1 MASLTG
7 QTVASTY
14 PILLK
19 IETSPLNT
27 VFKTV
32 EAGDGTDSAL
42 QLATT
47 GIKSQGT
54 FESTGAAVVGGAIT
68 VTGLSTLNAGATI
81 TGAATV
87 STTLGVTGVLTAT
100 GGVVGALTGAVTGN
114 TAGVHTGAVTG
125 NVTGNATGSS
135 GSCTGNSATATALA
149 TARNIQVS
157 GDVTGTASFDG
168 SANINIA
175 TAFAAQPVPAGSVFN
190 FAASTAPTGY
200 LECSGAAVSRT
211 TYAALFA
218 VTSTTFGVGDGSTT
232 FNLPNLRGEF
242 VRGFDNGRGIDTG
255 RVFGSAQS
263 DEFESHRHA
272 WTGTTFASGDGSDGY
287 ITVGSDV
294 TPPTQSGAGSL
305 MDLTG
310 STETRPRNI
319 ALLYCIKT

>member
-27 VFKTV
+27 AFKTV

-81 TGAATV
+81 TGAVTVTGAATV

-114 TAGVHTGAVTG
+114 VTGNTAGVHTGAV
-125 NVTGNATGSS
+125 VGNAT
-135 GSCTGNSATATALA
+135 TATTLA

-200 LECSGAAVSRT
+200 LECSGAAVSRS

-242 VRGFDNGRGIDTG
+242 VRGWDNGRGVDAS
-255 RVFGSAQS
+255 RAFGSAQS

-319 ALLYCIKT
+319 AMLYCIKT

>member
-81 TGAATV
+81 TGAVTV

-175 TAFAAQPVPAGSVFN
+175 ATLVAQPVPAGSVFN

-200 LECSGAAVSRT
+200 LECSGAAVSRA

-242 VRGFDNGRGIDTG
+242 VRGWDNGRGIDAS
-255 RVFGSAQS
+255 RAFGSAQA
-263 DEFESHRHA
+263 DELKAHTHSYA
-272 WTGTTFASGDGSDGY
+272 TKSGTA
-287 ITVGSDV
+287 
-294 TPPTQSGAGSL
+294 PQSGSATQCWIGETTNTS
-305 MDLTG
+305 G
-310 STETRPRNI
+310 STGGVETRPRNI

>member
-81 TGAATV
+81 TGAVTVTGAATV

-114 TAGVHTGAVTG
+114 VTGNTAGVHTGAV
-125 NVTGNATGSS
+125 VGNAT
-135 GSCTGNSATATALA
+135 TATTLA

-200 LECSGAAVSRT
+200 LECSGAAVSRS

-242 VRGFDNGRGIDTG
+242 VRGWDNGRGVDAS
-255 RVFGSAQS
+255 RAFGSAQS

-272 WTGTTFASGDGSDGY
+272 WTGTTFASGEGGDGY

-319 ALLYCIKT
+319 AMLYCIKI

>member
-81 TGAATV
+81 TGAVTV

-175 TAFAAQPVPAGSVFN
+175 ATLAAQPVPAGSVFN

-242 VRGFDNGRGIDTG
+242 VRGWDNGRGVDAS
-255 RVFGSAQS
+255 RAFGSAQS

-272 WTGTTFASGDGSDGY
+272 WTGTVFASGDGSDGY